1 MGLDNGICVKRNEY
15 SNSIKKLKGFTQ
27 DWDKDKKYDFEFCYW
42 RKCWNVRSDIFNIIT
57 PETNNNSKTVLT
69 IEDIVKIIKLLKSYN
84 KKTWDCDSW
93 NGSIWTWSEHKA
105 MTHIHIK
112 NLYKLIKLMK
122 RFPKLE
128 VYFYDSY

>member
-15 SNSIKKLKGFTQ
+15 SNSIKGLKGFTQ

-42 RKCWNVRSDIFNIIT
+42 RKCWNVRNDIFNIVA
-57 PETNNNSKTVLT
+57 PEINNDSETVLT
-69 IEDIVKIIKLLKSYN
+69 IEDIAKIIKLLKSYN

-93 NGSIWTWSEHKA
+93 NGSIWTWSEYKA
-105 MTHIHIK
+105 MNRIHIK
-112 NLYKLIKLMK
+112 NLYKLIRLMK
-122 RFPKLE
+122 RCPKLE